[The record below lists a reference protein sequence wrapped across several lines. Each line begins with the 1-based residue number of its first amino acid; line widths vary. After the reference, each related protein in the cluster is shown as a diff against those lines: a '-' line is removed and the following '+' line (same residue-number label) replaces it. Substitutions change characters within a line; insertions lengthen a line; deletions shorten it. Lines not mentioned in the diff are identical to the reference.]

1 MSWWN
6 IIKQNPYK
14 EAGLSYQ
21 EDIFQQPRKG
31 SQTTFPHDSTPQPF
45 TGSNIVNLPTNYDE
59 DSFQQDIQNKP
70 IRQLGQKTI
79 DQFREDTTQ
88 TVQDTATATAL
99 ESQAQELEQQQL
111 SDDAASDVGE
121 VISRIKQQLARPPQG
136 AKGVKALPIVEK
148 LITATQTPTDF
159 RDSVKEVVREL
170 KLLEPTA
177 V

>member
-6 IIKQNPYK
+6 IIKQGQTLDVGLSNPTSLKEGEEYSKRLNSPSFRHLRQRVPETDFRYK
-14 EAGLSYQ
+14 EG
-21 EDIFQQPRKG
+21 QQTLN
-31 SQTTFPHDSTPQPF
+31 QNTP
-45 TGSNIVNLPTNYDE
+45 
-59 DSFQQDIQNKP
+59 
-70 IRQLGQKTI
+70 
-79 DQFREDTTQ
+79 TQ
-88 TVQDTATATAL
+88 TVQDAATTTAL

-136 AKGVKALPIVEK
+136 AKGVRALPIVEK